1 MQVSFD
7 ARFRVVRTLP
17 PIDGALS
24 ELTLYDSL
32 DFPLAVGVSHFFRIF
47 ARNIAGETRPAPP
60 TGAGPWPAS
69 QSLQSHCGATH

>member
-32 DFPLAVGVSHFFRIF
+32 DFPLAVGVLHFFRIF
-47 ARNIAGETRPAPP
+47 ARNIAGETRAPRRPAPSR
-60 TGAGPWPAS
+60 GPAA
-69 QSLQSHCGATH
+69 QSAQSAAL